1 MERGQYC
8 VFLHIMLQNT
18 QGASLLIGYSDQAT
32 GYISLE
38 FVNVVK

>member
-1 MERGQYC
+1 MERGLYC
-8 VFLHIMLQNT
+8 VFFHIMLQKT
-18 QGASLLIGYSDQAT
+18 QGSRLHIGYSDQAT